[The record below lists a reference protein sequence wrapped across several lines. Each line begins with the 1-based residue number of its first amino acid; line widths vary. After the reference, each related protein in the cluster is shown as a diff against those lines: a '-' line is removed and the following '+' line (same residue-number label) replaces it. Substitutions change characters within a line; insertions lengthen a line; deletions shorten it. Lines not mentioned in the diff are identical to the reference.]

1 MNYINES
8 KPTIIDN
15 LKERFISI
23 IDSIFQKLLSKKR
36 MWSDYLKD
44 SLLLI
49 QKYINKSYIKM
60 FNNCDYEEDIEK
72 YIEKNDIFYEK
83 IINNLEDTYYKNVSK
98 KRVKEAKKKIK
109 NICKEEYNKILNNKL
124 PKWNNIKKD
133 ICTRIK
139 EIIQSYIFKI
149 FNGKEF
155 KDEIAPKLGKKE
167 NFINIIPF
175 DIKENNLIKKS
186 RENEII
192 NLLENELENAIK
204 LFNKKREN
212 LPLFRQYMENKI
224 KFCSDII
231 DNKIK
236 ELLSQFYYFEEKI
249 HFNSDSFF
257 NLLTNNK
264 EIYKNCETKIKEIND
279 KIKILCDEKSKE
291 YDSLVIL
298 TKPKWNEIKSN
309 QKK

>member
-1 MNYINES
+1 
-8 KPTIIDN
+8 
-15 LKERFISI
+15 
-23 IDSIFQKLLSKKR
+23 
-36 MWSDYLKD
+36 
-44 SLLLI
+44 
-49 QKYINKSYIKM
+49 M

-98 KRVKEAKKKIK
+98 KRVKEAKGKIK

-124 PKWNNIKKD
+124 LKWNNIKND

-139 EIIQSYIFKI
+139 EILQSYKFKI
-149 FNGKEF
+149 FNGKKF
-155 KDEIAPKLGKKE
+155 KDEIDPKLGKKE
-167 NFINIIPF
+167 IFINIIPLE
-175 DIKENNLIKKS
+175 IIENNQIKKS

-192 NLLENELENAIK
+192 NLLENEIENAIK

-264 EIYKNCETKIKEIND
+264 EIYKNCGTKIKEIND
-279 KIKILCDEKSKE
+279 IIKRLCDEKSKE
-291 YDSLVIL
+291 YDSLVIV
-298 TKPKWNEIKSN
+298 TKPKWNKIKSEKM
-309 QKK
+309 KKIHEICDNFEKKIFEKVFSGRC